1 VAKHRQ
7 ADGRFRGSRQPI
19 TPSPRTQLARWVE
32 AEALRRKTLGV
43 RTFADIAEQLTKVGR
58 GETPPVVEFPPG
70 LRFPTDYSI
79 SAVACWKA
87 CQKALARGPRLRAQ
101 EMRDIDSDRLEDGIL
116 AAQKGIKKGD
126 PGALQALSRL
136 ITTKARLNGYLA
148 PQKMEVTGKS
158 GGPVEIK
165 TADDDELSKMLERLT
180 QEEVQDFLR
189 LLNKAKGVSVE
200 PNQLTAGRKEDE
212 DDEKSN

>member
-1 VAKHRQ
+1 MAKHRQ
-7 ADGRFRGSRQPI
+7 LDGRFRGSRQPI
-19 TPSPRTQLARWVE
+19 APSPRTQLARWVE

-70 LRFPTDYSI
+70 LRFPPDYSI

-136 ITTKARLNGYLA
+136 IITKARLNGYLA

-180 QEEVQDFLR
+180 QEEVQNFLR

>member
-1 VAKHRQ
+1 
-7 ADGRFRGSRQPI
+7 
-19 TPSPRTQLARWVE
+19 
-32 AEALRRKTLGV
+32 
-43 RTFADIAEQLTKVGR
+43 
-58 GETPPVVEFPPG
+58 
-70 LRFPTDYSI
+70 
-79 SAVACWKA
+79 
-87 CQKALARGPRLRAQ
+87 
-101 EMRDIDSDRLEDGIL
+101 MRDIDSDRLEDGIL

-165 TADDDELSKMLERLT
+165 TADDDELSKMLERPT